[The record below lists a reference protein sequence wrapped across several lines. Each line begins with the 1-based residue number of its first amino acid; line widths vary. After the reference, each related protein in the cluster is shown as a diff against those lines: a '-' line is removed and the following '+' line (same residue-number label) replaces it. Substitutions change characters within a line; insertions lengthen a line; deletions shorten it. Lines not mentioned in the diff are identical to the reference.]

1 MSPAPFVLDH
11 FVAAPDADAMPALNR
26 EGYVPHKLLPR
37 KKIPADIRSLCR
49 AYTDGDT
56 AKRLYCTKPWG
67 EPYRGVPAK
76 TAAQM
81 LVTKSREDERK
92 LEGAVGGAVVM
103 TAGLLD
109 NDDIQLIEQS
119 VFNSDDEC

>member
-1 MSPAPFVLDH
+1 MV
-11 FVAAPDADAMPALNR
+11 
-26 EGYVPHKLLPR
+26 GY
-37 KKIPADIRSLCR
+37 
-49 AYTDGDT
+49 DGD
-56 AKRLYCTKPWG
+56 KRLYCRIARG

-92 LEGAVGGAVVM
+92 REGAVGGATVM

-109 NDDIQLIEQS
+109 SNDIQLIEQS
-119 VFNSDDEC
+119 VFSLDDEC